1 MPLLLTPREELL
13 SLLFRSH
20 RRDNRHEQLVMKNND
35 VSPRPRFANVWP
47 NVLVLGLVLTVLF
60 GRGFPPG
67 FTVFSNDGPLGAIST
82 EFVSPPAAFSGI
94 WQDLNWIGGNGGALQ
109 PNISGGLLW
118 LLGPGLFSKVYAP
131 FALLFLGLSAW
142 FCFRKFGFTP
152 LACSLGGIAV
162 ALNSDFFAT
171 ACWGVCAQP
180 IAFGLSYLAVGL
192 LADQRQTSRWARVIL
207 AGFMVGMN
215 VMEAFDIG
223 ALFSLAVAAFVLAQ
237 SFVVDGSLAKR
248 TSNGFSRLALVAS
261 FAGIMAMTALVS
273 LVGTQVKGVVGMSQ
287 DAETKAMRWD
297 QATQWSIPKAEILSL
312 VIPNFFGARMDTP
325 EGGAYW
331 GIIGQSP
338 SITAYLDAERKEGQ
352 VPGGFFRYGG
362 GAGYAGMLVLLVA
375 AWAVAQ
381 SFRSD
386 KSFFSK
392 SERRLIWF
400 WLGVI
405 VLAMLLMFGR
415 FAPFYQ
421 FFYALPYASTIRNPA
436 KFYHILQW
444 ALLIVFAYG
453 MHGLATLYLNP
464 AAAVGRDLMEQVRQW
479 WQRSAGFERA
489 WVKGSFGVLGGAI
502 IAGVGFYAL
511 RGNLVRY
518 IAELNRVEQL
528 SRGQTPDLIAAE
540 MAAQAT
546 VSFSTG
552 QVVWAIVALAVA
564 VGLVTLVISGYF
576 NGRRVKA
583 ALIVLGL
590 FVVID
595 LGWHN
600 RPYVVIQNW
609 KEKYES
615 NSVVDFLRE
624 RPYEQRVAIFP
635 LERFVDVR
643 RLPREA
649 IPTVQQFQF
658 FSQLYG
664 IEWTQHLFQYYNVQ
678 SLDIVQEPRMATDK
692 AAYEAVMYFH
702 PVRRWEL
709 TSTRYLLGPTGFAD
723 FLNQQVD
730 IGKGRFQIA
739 RQFNLAAKPGVDSAG
754 ARGEQIT
761 TAITTNGALAV
772 FDFTGALPRAKL
784 YSRWRVSTNEPA
796 QVQAWAKEMQG
807 RVPPDWASALAAQ
820 SETDLATL
828 RDLADPAFDPAQTVL
843 LAKPLS
849 ATPTANP
856 DPGTV
861 TYESYAPK
869 HIKLTAK
876 ANAPGV
882 LLLNDK
888 FDQNWRV
895 TVNGQ
900 PAELLRANFIV
911 RGVFLEQ
918 AGEHTVEFRFQP
930 PMRGFFVSL
939 TAILVAVGLLCYL
952 GIANRKAP
960 TRSPE

>member
-1 MPLLLTPREELL
+1 MNVTTNKSKPWSGLLLCLL
-13 SLLFRSH
+13 IVGLPLVLLFHRSALP
-20 RRDNRHEQLVMKNND
+20 E
-35 VSPRPRFANVWP
+35 NV
-47 NVLVLGLVLTVLF
+47 
-60 GRGFPPG
+60 
-67 FTVFSNDGPLGAIST
+67 VFSNDGPLGGMMA
-82 EFVSPPAAFSGI
+82 EQNRMPGI
-94 WQDLNWIGGNGGALQ
+94 FTGLWVDLNWLGNPF
-109 PNISGGLLW
+109 PNPAPAISSLLR
-118 LLGPGLFSKVYAP
+118 LITSPLVYAKLVAP
-131 FALLFLGLSAW
+131 FSLIFLGLSAW
-142 FCFRKFGFTP
+142 VCFRQFRFASV
-152 LACSLGGIAV
+152 ACLLVAV
-162 ALNSDFFAT
+162 AAALNSDFFAT
-171 ACWGVCAQP
+171 SAWGVCSQS
-180 IAFGLSYLAVGL
+180 IGFGCAFLALGALGNPNPTGRWLRVLLAGCAVGM
-192 LADQRQTSRWARVIL
+192 AVT
-207 AGFMVGMN
+207 
-215 VMEAFDIG
+215 EAYDIG
-223 ALFSLAVAAFVLAQ
+223 ALFSLVIAAFVVVQAVVTEQ
-237 SFVVDGSLAKR
+237 SLGRKVWTG
-248 TSNGFSRLALVAS
+248 GSRLALVAGS
-261 FAGIMAMTALVS
+261 AAVLAAATLMT

-297 QATQWSIPKAEILSL
+297 QATQWSIPKAEVLSL

-381 SFRSD
+381 SFRGE

-405 VLAMLLMFGR
+405 VIAMLLMFGR

-464 AAAVGRDLMEQVRQW
+464 AAAAGRDLMEQVRQW
-479 WQRSAGFERA
+479 WQRAAGFERS
-489 WVKGSFGVLGGAI
+489 WVKGSFWFLGAAI
-502 IAGVGFYAL
+502 LAGVGFYAL

-552 QVVWAIVALAVA
+552 QVVWAIIALAVA

-692 AAYEAVMYFH
+692 AAYETVLYFN

-709 TSTRYLLGPTGFAD
+709 TSTRYLLGPTGFAE

-739 RQFNLAAKPGVDSAG
+739 RQFNLAAKPGADSAG

-784 YSRWRVSTNEPA
+784 YSQWRVSTNEPA

-828 RDLADPAFDPAQTVL
+828 RELADPAFDPAQTVL

-876 ANAPGV
+876 ANAPCV

-888 FDQNWRV
+888 FDPNWKV

-918 AGEHTVEFRFQP
+918 AGEHTVEFKFQP

-939 TAILVAVGLLCYL
+939 AAILVAVGLLCYL
-952 GIANRKAP
+952 GIAGRKAQAG
-960 TRSPE
+960 SPE

>member
-1 MPLLLTPREELL
+1 MNVTTNNPKPQTQWRGMLLCLLIVGLPLV
-13 SLLFRSH
+13 LLFH
-20 RRDNRHEQLVMKNND
+20 RGALPE
-35 VSPRPRFANVWP
+35 NV
-47 NVLVLGLVLTVLF
+47 
-60 GRGFPPG
+60 
-67 FTVFSNDGPLGAIST
+67 VFSNDGPLGAMVAEQNRTPGI
-82 EFVSPPAAFSGI
+82 FSGL
-94 WQDLNWIGGNGGALQ
+94 WVDLNWLGGPA
-109 PNISGGLLW
+109 PSPAPAISSLLR
-118 LLGPGLFSKVYAP
+118 LITSPLVYAKLVAP
-131 FALLFLGLSAW
+131 FSLFFLGLSAW
-142 FCFRKFGFTP
+142 VCFRQFRFASV
-152 LACSLGGIAV
+152 ACGLVAV
-162 ALNSDFFAT
+162 AAALNSDFFAT
-171 ACWGVCAQP
+171 SAWGVCSQC
-180 IAFGLSYLAVGL
+180 IGFGCAYLALGA
-192 LADQRQTSRWARVIL
+192 LANPNPSGRWARVVL
-207 AGFMVGMN
+207 AGLAVGMA
-215 VMEAFDIG
+215 VTEAYDIG
-223 ALFSLAVAAFVLAQ
+223 ALFSLVIAAFVL
-237 SFVVDGSLAKR
+237 VHGLANEDSWTKKILI
-248 TSNGFSRLALVAS
+248 SGSRLAAVAVC
-261 FAGIMAMTALVS
+261 AALLAAATLAT

-297 QATQWSIPKAEILSL
+297 QATQWSIPKAEVLSL
-312 VIPNFFGARMDTP
+312 VIPNFFGARIDTP

-362 GAGYAGMLVLLVA
+362 GAGYAGMLVLVVA

-381 SFRSD
+381 SFRGE

-392 SERRLIWF
+392 TERRLIWF
-400 WLGVI
+400 WLGVM
-405 VLAMLLMFGR
+405 VMAMLLMFGR
-415 FAPFYQ
+415 FAPFYH

-464 AAAVGRDLMEQVRQW
+464 AAAAGRDLMEQVRQW
-479 WQRSAGFERA
+479 WQRAAGFERA
-489 WVKGSFGVLGGAI
+489 WVKGSFWTVGAAI
-502 IAGVGFYAL
+502 LAGVGFYAL

-692 AAYEAVMYFH
+692 AAYETVLYFN

-709 TSTRYLLGPTGFAD
+709 TSTRYLLGPTGFAE

-739 RQFNLAAKPGVDSAG
+739 RQFNLAPKPGADSAG

-761 TAITTNGALAV
+761 TTITTNGALAV

-784 YSRWRVSTNEPA
+784 YSQWRVSTNEPA
-796 QVQAWAKEMQG
+796 QVQAWAKEMQS
-807 RVPPDWASALAAQ
+807 RVPPDWGSALAAQ

-828 RDLADPAFDPAQTVL
+828 RELADPAFDPAQTVL

-861 TYESYAPK
+861 AYESYAPK

-876 ANAPGV
+876 ANAACV

-888 FDQNWRV
+888 FDPNWKV

-918 AGEHTVEFRFQP
+918 AGEHTVEFKFQP

-939 TAILVAVGLLCYL
+939 GAIIIGVALLGYL
-952 GIANRKAP
+952 GFASRKGKTESAGAP
-960 TRSPE
+960 DRN

>member
-1 MPLLLTPREELL
+1 MASLPSPTPKSHWQPGLLLLFLALL
-13 SLLFRSH
+13 IVLGILFRQALH
-20 RRDNRHEQLVMKNND
+20 PDNV
-35 VSPRPRFANVWP
+35 
-47 NVLVLGLVLTVLF
+47 
-60 GRGFPPG
+60 
-67 FTVFSNDGPLGAIST
+67 VFSNDGPLGGMVAELNRMPGILT
-82 EFVSPPAAFSGI
+82 GI
-94 WQDLNWIGGNGGALQ
+94 WTDLNWLGGPYPA
-109 PNISGGLLW
+109 PS
-118 LLGPGLFSKVYAP
+118 PGVTTAVRLTSTPVLFAKILAP
-131 FALLFLGLSAW
+131 FALLFLGLCAGY
-142 FCFRKFGFTP
+142 CFKQFKFSP
-152 LACSLGGIAV
+152 IACVLAGLAT

-171 ACWGVCAQP
+171 SCWGVCTQP
-180 IAFGLSYLAVGL
+180 IGFGLAYLSLGA
-192 LADQRQTSRWARVIL
+192 LADTNSPHRWIRVVL
-207 AGFMVGMN
+207 AGFAIGLTV
-215 VMEAFDIG
+215 VEAYDIG
-223 ALFSLAVAAFVLAQ
+223 ALFSLVVAAFVVFQCLSGEGAWIKRAG
-237 SFVVDGSLAKR
+237 SGFGRLIVVILGAV
-248 TSNGFSRLALVAS
+248 FIAS
-261 FAGIMAMTALVS
+261 ATLLS

-297 QATQWSIPKAEILSL
+297 QATQWSIPKAEVLSL

-381 SFRSD
+381 SFRGE

-464 AAAVGRDLMEQVRQW
+464 AAAAGRDLMEQVRQW
-479 WQRSAGFERA
+479 WQRAAGFERS
-489 WVKGSFGVLGGAI
+489 WVKGSFWFLGAVI
-502 IAGVGFYAL
+502 LAGVGFYAL
-511 RGNLVRY
+511 RGNLVQY

-609 KEKYES
+609 KQKYES

-692 AAYEAVMYFH
+692 AAYETVLYFN

-709 TSTRYLLGPTGFAD
+709 TSTRYLLGPTGFAE

-739 RQFNLAAKPGVDSAG
+739 RQFNLAAKPGADSAG

-784 YSRWRVSTNEPA
+784 YSQWRVSTNEPA

-828 RDLADPAFDPAQTVL
+828 RELADPAFDPTQTVL

-869 HIKLTAK
+869 QIKLTAK
-876 ANAPGV
+876 ANAPCV

-888 FDQNWRV
+888 FDPNWKV

-911 RGVFLEQ
+911 RGVFLEK
-918 AGEHTVEFRFQP
+918 AGEHTVEFKFQP

-939 TAILVAVGLLCYL
+939 AAILVAVGLLGYL
-952 GIANRKAP
+952 GIAGRKAQAG
-960 TRSPE
+960 SPA